1 MGNQS
6 EENLSKLSLAFD
18 RANTSITRTGQA
30 FGELAK
36 SSQEWNI
43 ISRVLSGT
51 GAWRLQNQIRAVGN
65 VINVY
70 HTRQEEA
77 RKATLEAVDANEKL
91 VQSLEHIDDALAL
104 TTKQI
109 MDTPLFKL
117 FDKAGLNGI
126 KEYRKLWG
134 EAKIS
139 VTDAIESIGDS
150 MAKSSI
156 QKYMSGDIGFMDF
169 IKEQAN
175 RSIAVRGAKKI
186 GSYGARAFRGI
197 RNIGMSEAGLELE
210 RIGKGSMFE
219 TLYKASSGRGN
230 IRDRAGRA
238 GANFLKM
245 MSSIATKVKT
255 FFVVGAVVLG
265 KILIGIMAVVTG
277 IALLVFFIKKMN
289 LVKRFKAFE
298 EKFGLFGKIFAN
310 VQEYLEGIFLMFKGA
325 FGGDEGKLY
334 KGFKMMLSGLV
345 GIILRVLQT
354 MLSLLIKGIF
364 TAIGGIVKTLGGYLP
379 SWLGGNL
386 ITGFGKDIQGF
397 GSWMGGGIASFANG
411 GVSMGGMALVGERG
425 PELVRLPKGARVHS
439 NAESRRMGGGTINVH
454 VNGRVGASDAEIR
467 DIASKV
473 AREINTQMNRQAHT
487 VGRF

>member
-51 GAWRLQNQIRAVGN
+51 GAWRLQNQIRAIGN
-65 VINVY
+65 IINVY

-91 VQSLEHIDDALAL
+91 VESLEHIDKALGL
-104 TTKQI
+104 TQKQI
-109 MDTPLFKL
+109 KETPLFKL
-117 FDKAGLNGI
+117 FDKAGLDGI

-139 VTDAIESIGDS
+139 VTEAINSIGES
-150 MAKSSI
+150 MAKSSV
-156 QKYMSGDIGFMDF
+156 QKYMSGDIGFMEF
-169 IKEQAN
+169 IQEQADK
-175 RSIAVRGAKKI
+175 SIAVRGARKI

-197 RNIGMSEAGLELE
+197 RNIGIAP
-210 RIGKGSMFE
+210 E
-219 TLYKASSGRGN
+219 TLAMEKSMGTRFKAVRGDIGTRGR
-230 IRDRAGRA
+230 RA

-245 MSSIATKVKT
+245 MASIATKVKT

-277 IALLVFFIKKMN
+277 IALLVFFIKKMD
-289 LVKRFKAFE
+289 LGRRFRAFE

-310 VQEYLEGIFLMFKGA
+310 VQEYLEGLFLMFKGA

-386 ITGFGKDIQGF
+386 IKGF
-397 GSWMGGGIASFANG
+397 GSNIQGAGAYIGDGIASFANG

>member
-51 GAWRLQNQIRAVGN
+51 GAWRLQNQIRAIGN

-91 VQSLEHIDDALAL
+91 VESLKHIDEALGL
-104 TTKQI
+104 TQKQI
-109 MDTPLFKL
+109 KDTPLFQL
-117 FDKAGLNGI
+117 FDKAGLDGI

-134 EAKIS
+134 EAKLS
-139 VTDAIESIGDS
+139 VTNAIESIGDS

-156 QKYMSGDIGFMDF
+156 QKYMSGEDGYGFMDF
-169 IKEQAN
+169 MREQADK
-175 RSIAVRGAKKI
+175 SIAVRGAKKI
-186 GSYGARAFRGI
+186 GSTAMRIGRGI
-197 RNIGMSEAGLELE
+197 RNIGIAP
-210 RIGKGSMFE
+210 E
-219 TLYKASSGRGN
+219 TLALEKSMGTRFKSVRGD
-230 IRDRAGRA
+230 ISTRAGKA

-245 MSSIATKVKT
+245 MGSIANKVKV

-265 KILIGIMAVVTG
+265 KILLGIMAVVTG

-310 VQEYLEGIFLMFKGA
+310 VQEYLEGLFMMFRGA
-325 FGGDEGKLY
+325 FGGDGKMLLD
-334 KGFKMMLSGLV
+334 GFVKMLNGLV

-386 ITGFGKDIQGF
+386 IKGFGSDIQGF
-397 GSWMGGGIASFANG
+397 GGWLGGGLASFANG

>member
-51 GAWRLQNQIRAVGN
+51 GAWRLQNQIRAIGN

-91 VQSLEHIDDALAL
+91 MKSFEDIEEALSLTNE
-104 TTKQI
+104 QI
-109 MDTPLFKL
+109 KKTPLFKL

-126 KEYRKLWG
+126 MEYKKLWG
-134 EAKIS
+134 EAKIA
-139 VTDAIESIGDS
+139 VGEAIDSIGES

-156 QKYMSGDIGFMDF
+156 QEYMSGDIGFMDF
-169 IKEQAN
+169 MRKQADK
-175 RSIAVRGAKKI
+175 SIAVRGARKI
-186 GSYGARAFRGI
+186 GSTAMRIGSGI
-197 RNIGMSEAGLELE
+197 RNIGMSGIDP
-210 RIGKGSMFE
+210 RTGFKF
-219 TLYKASSGRGN
+219 TRRN
-230 IRDRAGRA
+230 RRDYAGRARTA

-245 MSSIATKVKT
+245 MESIAGKVKT

-265 KILIGIMAVVTG
+265 KILLGIMAVVTG

-310 VQEYLEGIFLMFKGA
+310 VQEYLEGLFLMFKGA

-334 KGFKMMLSGLV
+334 KGFKMMLNGLV

-386 ITGFGKDIQGF
+386 IKGF
-397 GSWMGGGIASFANG
+397 GSNIQGAGAYIGGSIASFANG

>member
-6 EENLSKLSLAFD
+6 EENLSKLSQAFD

-30 FGELAK
+30 FGELAD
-36 SSQEWNI
+36 SSKEWTI

-51 GAWRLQNQIRAVGN
+51 GAWRLQNQIRAIGN
-65 VINVY
+65 VVYVY
-70 HTRQEEA
+70 HKRQEES

-91 VQSLEHIDDALAL
+91 IESLEEIEIALGL
-104 TTKQI
+104 TNEQI
-109 MDTPLFKL
+109 RETPLFKL
-117 FDKAGLNGI
+117 FDKANLNGI
-126 KEYRKLWG
+126 KEYKRLWG
-134 EAKIS
+134 EAEIA
-139 VTDAIESIGDS
+139 VTDAITAIGKS
-150 MAKSSI
+150 MAKTSTLKFI
-156 QKYMSGDIGFMDF
+156 SGDIGVREYLT
-169 IKEQAN
+169 EQAEG
-175 RSIAVRGAKKI
+175 SLAVRGARKI
-186 GSYGARAFRGI
+186 GSAAMRIGRGV
-197 RNIGMSEAGLELE
+197 RNIGMSGIDP
-210 RIGKGSMFE
+210 RTGNRY
-219 TLYKASSGRGN
+219 TLRDRRNFSGR
-230 IRDRAGRA
+230 AKTA

-245 MSSIATKVKT
+245 MYGIGGKIKT
-255 FFVVGAVVLG
+255 FFIVGAVVLG
-265 KILIGIMAVVTG
+265 KILLGIMAVVTG
-277 IALLVFFIKKMN
+277 VALLVFFIKKLN
-289 LVKRFKAFE
+289 LVKRFKKFE
-298 EKFGLFGKIFAN
+298 EQFGLFGKIFAN
-310 VQEYLEGIFLMFKGA
+310 VKEYLEGLFMMFQGA
-325 FGGDEGKLY
+325 FGGDGKKLLD
-334 KGFKMMLSGLV
+334 GFIMMLNGLV

-386 ITGFGKDIQGF
+386 IKGF
-397 GSWMGGGIASFANG
+397 GSNIQGAGAYIGGGIAGIASYANG

-425 PELVRLPKGARVHS
+425 PELVRLPRGARVHS